1 MRAASEMAG
10 LRRMV
15 EGMRQGMQALEDEL
29 FQAREERGALD
40 MERAAAADEAD
51 ATCAALADARAR
63 QADLVAAVDE
73 VLPSALAASLC
84 RGSETNMVSFGA
96 VQDADG
102 PHHQYCLSFS
112 REYSCQQFKECKLM
126 PGAC

>member
-1 MRAASEMAG
+1 MPIAGIQRLRGSALRAASEMAG

-29 FQAREERGALD
+29 LQAREERAALD

-51 ATCAALADARAR
+51 AASAALAAAQAR

-73 VLPSALAASLC
+73 VLLSGFTALRAEAA
-84 RGSETNMVSFGA
+84 R
-96 VQDADG
+96 Q
-102 PHHQYCLSFS
+102 
-112 REYSCQQFKECKLM
+112 
-126 PGAC
+126 ACS

>member
-51 ATCAALADARAR
+51 ATAAALADARAR

-73 VLPSALAASLC
+73 VLLSTPQPFC
-84 RGSETNMVSFGA
+84 RGSRTNVFSFGA
-96 VQDADG
+96 VQDTDG
-102 PHHQYCLSFS
+102 LHHHCRLFFS
-112 REYSCQQFKECKLM
+112 RECLCQQLKPCELM
-126 PGAC
+126 SGAG